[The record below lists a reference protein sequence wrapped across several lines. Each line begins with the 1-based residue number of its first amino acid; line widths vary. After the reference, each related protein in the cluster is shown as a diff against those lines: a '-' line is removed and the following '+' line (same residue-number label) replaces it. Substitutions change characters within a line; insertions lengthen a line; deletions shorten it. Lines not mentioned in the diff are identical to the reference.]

1 MRYISL
7 IITALSLAA
16 CNTGQQAAQSQAAA
30 FELTEQNMLNKDTV
44 LLFAG
49 EGAKSTNQADKI
61 FLQAIETFRN
71 KKDAAASLKHFK
83 ASILLAPQAK
93 TYYEFGNALLDVKQ
107 YKSAIAAYNIAEAL
121 GYKPLSKLFYNT
133 ACAYSLEDNE
143 DSAYHYL
150 VAAIEFGY
158 TNTKQIFE
166 DNDLK
171 TLRETSYNF
180 AGRIQQALSGAGD
193 PERLS
198 WNIFA
203 RQFQPIEFPT
213 ELNEKYAEKI
223 ELQDIPY
230 DFERF
235 IPEMRDNK
243 FSRETG
249 MEFYYVGKV
258 KDDANFK
265 TLCYAVRNVML
276 DHAAPPYYFAVSFNN
291 EGKLIE
297 KLLIGGRLLMDDV
310 FREATFREN
319 GEIEVKKFAVRYEKD
334 PADAGFENNAL
345 AEKNQVGVEVYAINE
360 EGRFVTKS
368 MPLAVK

>member
-1 MRYISL
+1 MRYIFL
-7 IITALSLAA
+7 IIIVLSLAA
-16 CNTGQQAAQSQAAA
+16 CDNGKQPAQSQPAA
-30 FELTEQNMLNKDTV
+30 FALTEQNMLNKDSV

-49 EGAKSTNQADKI
+49 EGVSNTNKADKI

-83 ASILLAPQAK
+83 ASILLVPQAK
-93 TYYEFGNALLDVKQ
+93 TYYEFGNALMDVKQ
-107 YKSAIAAYNIAEAL
+107 YSKAIAAYNIAEAL

-166 DNDLK
+166 DEDLQS
-171 TLRETSYNF
+171 LRESSYNF
-180 AGRIQQALSGAGD
+180 AGRIQLALSGAGD

-203 RQFQPIEFPT
+203 RQFQPLKLPV
-213 ELNEKYAEKI
+213 ELNHQFAESNA
-223 ELQDIPY
+223 LYDIPY

-249 MEFYYVGKV
+249 MEFYYIGKV
-258 KDDANFK
+258 KDDPNFK

-276 DHAAPPYYFAVSFNN
+276 DEAAPPYYFAVSFNN
-291 EGKLIE
+291 DGKLIE

-310 FREATFREN
+310 FREATLREN
-319 GEIEVKKFAVRYEKD
+319 GEIEVKKFAIRYEKD
-334 PADAGFENNAL
+334 PAEAGFENNEL
-345 AEKNQVGVEVYAINE
+345 AEKNQVGVDVYAISE
-360 EGRFVTKS
+360 DGRFLTKS
-368 MPLAVK
+368 MPLASK